1 MRSYPFTPATLR
13 SAAAA
18 ILVAAL
24 PLGLVLAPS
33 SARASEDIDCYPDI
47 TVAHASFTRCNLTTA
62 LGPGDDTRATLL
74 LLLLD
79 RDGLPPRVPPAPP
92 LPADAV
98 PLLFWSDF
106 RDHLVAPPP
115 KPAPG
120 FADGEG
126 SRCRSNASGAAAF
139 ETAVAAASMP
149 DADRDAL
156 IQARKDLQPNCSQGF
171 QILSA
176 PPPGSA
182 TGQAFATYLGGI
194 GAFYAGKFEDA
205 ATDFASLHGTS
216 DAWLGNA
223 ADYMV
228 ARTQVNALQA
238 GAAFDD
244 VGDLA
249 ASSHIDQAAADRAL
263 AGLEA
268 YLRDHRTGSYASSA
282 RGLVHRVD
290 WLAGRTPALAA
301 SYDAVLALPLAQRG
315 VDDAALAEEIA
326 DKLLPVAKPGMVH
339 DPILLAA
346 LDLAAMRAP
355 DPDMNTANR
364 PAAPRRVDLEAQRAD
379 FASAMPLFDFLAAN
393 QAYYLEHDPAK
404 VMTLLPDDTRRRG
417 GDHLWFARQVLRGI
431 ALEAKGDRNAR
442 GFWKELYAAA
452 DRPLD
457 QLTIQLALAMH
468 DERAKALD
476 DIFAPGSIVTS
487 PRLRDILLENSADA
501 DLLRRQARDD
511 STPKVERQ
519 LALATLLWKEVTRG
533 HVADFVADVA
543 MVPADAR
550 TAPAD
555 APGTP
560 LPLGLFMRL
569 EPGEIGCPVLAAT
582 AAQLARD
589 PQATRAR
596 LCLAEF
602 VRLAGTSW
610 DFAPTLSYDSNAR
623 PPAADLGGAP
633 SMFPGKPYDRAA
645 TYKAVIADEA
655 APASDRAFALY
666 RAVLCWA
673 PSGVNDC
680 GGPRRAEGAARGL
693 VQDAQ
698 AGLSDVALG
707 QGAGVLV
714 VGATRRAGLRGPD
727 RRPGGVCRGRCAGGD
742 EADDRR
748 CARLQRVLAVG
759 RRASAAGA
767 RPGAA
772 PLPAGGRGDGARAGT
787 ARLAAAGRAA
797 RPRRRCVARRARR
810 HAGVAAGGLR

>member
-1 MRSYPFTPATLR
+1 MPPQPFTPATLR
-13 SAAAA
+13 PALAG

-24 PLGLVLAPS
+24 PLGLALAPT
-33 SARASEDIDCYPDI
+33 SARASADIDCYPDI
-47 TVAHASFTRCNLTTA
+47 KVAHASFKRCNLTTA

-79 RDGLPPRVPPAPP
+79 RDGLPPRTPPAPP

-126 SRCRSNASGAAAF
+126 SRCRSDASGAAAF
-139 ETAVAAASMP
+139 ETAVAAARMP
-149 DADRDAL
+149 DEDRAAL
-156 IQARKDLQPNCSQGF
+156 IRARKDLQPNCSQGF

-176 PPPGSA
+176 PPLRST
-182 TGQAFATYLGGI
+182 TGQAFAIYLGGI
-194 GAFYAGKFEDA
+194 GAFYAGNFEDA
-205 ATDFASLHGTS
+205 ATAFASLHGTS

-238 GAAFDD
+238 GATFD

-249 ASSHIDQAAADRAL
+249 ASSHVDQSAADRAT

-268 YLRDHRTGSYASSA
+268 YLRDHPTGSYSSSA

-301 SYDAVLALPLAQRG
+301 SYDAVLVLPLAQRG

-326 DKLLPVAKPGMVH
+326 DKLLPVAKPEMVH

-355 DPDMNTANR
+355 DPDINMASR
-364 PAAPRRVDLEAQRAD
+364 HPAPQRVDLEVQRAD

-393 QAYYLEHDPAK
+393 QAYYLDHDPAR
-404 VMTLLPDDTRRRG
+404 VMSLLPDDTRRRG
-417 GDHLWFARQVLRGI
+417 GDHLWFARQVLRGL
-431 ALEAKGDRNAR
+431 ALEARGDRNAR

-468 DERAKALD
+468 DARAKALD
-476 DIFAPGSIVTS
+476 DAFAPGSIVTS
-487 PRLRDILLENSADA
+487 PRLRDILLEDSADA
-501 DLLRRQARDD
+501 DLLRRQARDEAA
-511 STPKVERQ
+511 PKAERQ

-533 HVADFVADVA
+533 LDADFVDDVA
-543 MVPADAR
+543 MVPADAP

-555 APGTP
+555 SPGTP
-560 LPLGLFMRL
+560 LPLGLFTRL
-569 EPGEIGCPVLAAT
+569 EPGEIGCPTLAAT
-582 AAQLARD
+582 AAQLAAD
-589 PQATRAR
+589 PQAARAR

-623 PPAADLGGAP
+623 PPAEDLGGAP
-633 SMFPGKPYDRAA
+633 SMFPGKPYDRAS
-645 TYKAVIADEA
+645 TYKAVSTDEA
-655 APASDRAFALY
+655 ASPSDRAFALY

-680 GGPRRAEGAARGL
+680 GGPA
-693 VQDAQ
+693 VPKAQ
-698 AGLSDVALG
+698 
-707 QGAGVLV
+707 
-714 VGATRRAGLRGPD
+714 R
-727 RRPGGVCRGRCAGGD
+727 
-742 EADDRR
+742 EAWYRTLKRDYPKSRW
-748 CARLQRVLAVG
+748 
-759 RRASAAGA
+759 
-767 RPGAA
+767 
-772 PLPAGGRGDGARAGT
+772 ARA
-787 ARLAAAGRAA
+787 LAYWW
-797 RPRRRCVARRARR
+797 
-810 HAGVAAGGLR
+810 